1 MFIDISWRDGY
12 VNGFHEAESWQI
24 SDSQSLSKFQ
34 VPTSKFQLPRIQVIQ
49 LESSK
54 MISENKLGRY
64 LKN

>member
-34 VPTSKFQLPRIQVIQ
+34 VPSSNFQLPRIQ

-54 MISENKLGRY
+54 MFSENKLGRY